1 MDRLIGNKLE
11 KQNNVVDFDLSDVV
25 INKKKVYEEIAD
37 QIRERIINGQFKPGD
52 KLPSERLLAK
62 NFGVSVPIIRQ
73 ALGTLSATG
82 YIKIIH
88 GSGTFVTSY
97 QTSPF
102 LDLLIKNISMEDLSS
117 PEILFQLTE
126 IRKIFESQVVSLS
139 AVRRTDEDLE
149 SLNDIL
155 TKEKCA
161 VKNLDIDACGQLDVM
176 FHIALARA
184 SKNVIAEKFINSL
197 FNLLLHLIKM
207 TRKIPEYLRDSI
219 YFHENLYNSVL
230 AKDSKMAKKYMEEHL
245 NLQEKALYELYEM
258 NLKEEKEN

>member
-62 NFGVSVPIIRQ
+62 NFGVSVPTIRQ

-102 LDLLIKNISMEDLSS
+102 LDLFD
-117 PEILFQLTE
+117 
-126 IRKIFESQVVSLS
+126 
-139 AVRRTDEDLE
+139 
-149 SLNDIL
+149 
-155 TKEKCA
+155 
-161 VKNLDIDACGQLDVM
+161 
-176 FHIALARA
+176 
-184 SKNVIAEKFINSL
+184 
-197 FNLLLHLIKM
+197 
-207 TRKIPEYLRDSI
+207 
-219 YFHENLYNSVL
+219 
-230 AKDSKMAKKYMEEHL
+230 KKY
-245 NLQEKALYELYEM
+245 
-258 NLKEEKEN
+258 